1 MTKSEIPPERFILPV
16 RANPN
21 TTTVATIITI
31 ASIITCEPV
40 VSGLTV
46 PAIPNTNRILNM
58 LEPITFPKANSFWPF
73 LAATTLVTNSGKEV
87 PTATIVNPTKD
98 SAKSWFKWAASET
111 CKANPLDQRQ
121 QLHRR
126 I

>member
-58 LEPITFPKANSFWPF
+58 LEPITFPKANSF
-73 LAATTLVTNSGKEV
+73 
-87 PTATIVNPTKD
+87 
-98 SAKSWFKWAASET
+98 
-111 CKANPLDQRQ
+111 
-121 QLHRR
+121 
-126 I
+126 

>member
-46 PAIPNTNRILNM
+46 PAIPNTI
-58 LEPITFPKANSFWPF
+58 EY
-73 LAATTLVTNSGKEV
+73 
-87 PTATIVNPTKD
+87 
-98 SAKSWFKWAASET
+98 
-111 CKANPLDQRQ
+111 
-121 QLHRR
+121 
-126 I
+126 